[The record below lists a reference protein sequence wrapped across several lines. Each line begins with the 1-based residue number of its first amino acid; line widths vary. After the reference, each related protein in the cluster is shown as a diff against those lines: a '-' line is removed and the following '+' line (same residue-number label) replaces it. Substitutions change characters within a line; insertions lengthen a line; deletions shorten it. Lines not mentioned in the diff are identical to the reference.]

1 MAERVDCVVVGAGVV
16 GLAIARRLAM
26 AGRDVLVLEATD
38 GIGNG
43 ASSRNSEVIHAG
55 IYYPPGSLKA
65 QVCVQGRHKLYRY
78 CRERAIPHQRIGK
91 LIVATHEEQ
100 TPQLA
105 KYKAQAE
112 QNGVDDLRWVSADEA
127 REMEPEVI
135 FAAAVHSP
143 SSGIIDSHSL
153 MLALQGDAENAGA
166 TCVFNSPVE
175 GGRANGDFI
184 TLDVGGSDPMSID
197 CGTVINAAGL
207 TAPQLAAR
215 IAGVP
220 AHTVPKTHYAIGH
233 YFALSGRPPFSRLVY
248 PVARSDWLGVHVT
261 VDLSGRVK
269 FGPDFNWIDD
279 IDYRFDHSLEPAFYE
294 AIRRYY
300 PGLKDGALTPDYTG
314 IRAKITGPGEPPA
327 DFVVHG
333 AETHGIPGLVNL
345 FGIESPGLTSS
356 MALADHVASMIGIE
370 QPDDTPALP
379 LQPAA

>member
-26 AGRDVLVLEATD
+26 AGREVLVLEATE

-65 QVCVQGRHKLYRY
+65 KVCVQGRHKLYHY
-78 CRERAIPHQRIGK
+78 CRERAIPHQRVGK
-91 LIVATHEEQ
+91 LIVATHEDQ
-100 TPQLA
+100 APQLA

-112 QNGVDDLRWVSADEA
+112 LNGVDDLRWVSVEEA
-127 REMEPEVI
+127 REMEPDVI

-175 GGRANGDFI
+175 GGRAQGDFI

-215 IAGVP
+215 ISGVP
-220 AHTVPKTHYAIGH
+220 AHTVPETHYAIGH

-279 IDYRFDHSLEPAFYE
+279 IDYRFDYSLEPAFYE

-356 MALADHVASMIGIE
+356 MALADHVAAMIGID
-370 QPDDTPALP
+370 QPDDIPAIP
-379 LQPAA
+379 L

>member
-16 GLAIARRLAM
+16 GLAIARRLAQ
-26 AGRDVLVLEATD
+26 AGREVLVLEATE

-78 CRERAIPHQRIGK
+78 CRERGVPHQRIGK
-91 LIVATHEEQ
+91 LIVATHDDQ

-105 KYKAQAE
+105 KYKQ
-112 QNGVDDLRWVSADEA
+112 QGHDNGVHDLRWVSVEEA

-143 SSGIIDSHSL
+143 SSGIIDSHAL

-175 GGRANGDFI
+175 GGRVNGDFI
-184 TLDVGGSDPMSID
+184 TLDVGGADPMSID
-197 CGTVINAAGL
+197 CATVINAAGL

-215 IAGVP
+215 ITGVP
-220 AHTVPKTHYAIGH
+220 AHTVPQTHYAIGH
-233 YFALSGRPPFSRLVY
+233 YFALSGTPPFSRLVY

-269 FGPDFNWIDD
+269 FGPDFNWIDR
-279 IDYRFDHSLEPAFYE
+279 IDYRFDYSLEPAFYE

-327 DFVVHG
+327 DFIIHDVHM
-333 AETHGIPGLVNL
+333 HGIPGLVNL

-356 MALADHVASMIGIE
+356 MAIADLVAQMTGIE
-370 QPDDTPALP
+370 TPDDIPATPI
-379 LQPAA
+379 AA

>member
-1 MAERVDCVVVGAGVV
+1 MTERVDCVVVGAGVV
-16 GLAIARRLAM
+16 GLAIARRLAQ
-26 AGRDVLVLEATD
+26 AGREVLVLEATE

-65 QVCVQGRHKLYRY
+65 KVCVEGKHKLYRY
-78 CRERAIPHQRIGK
+78 CRERNVPHKRIGK
-91 LIVATHEEQ
+91 LIVATHDDQ
-100 TPQLA
+100 TAQLA
-105 KYKAQAE
+105 KYKQQAHE
-112 QNGVDDLRWVSADEA
+112 NGVTDLRWVSVEEA
-127 REMEPEVI
+127 RAMEPEVS

-143 SSGIIDSHSL
+143 SSGIIDSHAL

-166 TCVFNSPVE
+166 TCVFNSPVD
-175 GGRANGDFI
+175 GGRVSGDFI
-184 TLDVGGSDPMSID
+184 TLDVGGAEPMSID

-215 IAGVP
+215 IQGVP
-220 AHTVPKTHYAIGH
+220 AHTVPTTHYAIGH
-233 YFALSGRPPFSRLVY
+233 YFALSGKPPFSRLVY

-261 VDLSGRVK
+261 VDMSGRVK
-269 FGPDFNWIDD
+269 FGPDFNWIDR
-279 IDYRFDHSLEPAFYE
+279 IDYRFDYSLEPAFYE

-327 DFVVHG
+327 DFVIHG
-333 AETHGIPGLVNL
+333 VQDHGIPGLVNL

-356 MALADHVASMIGIE
+356 MAIADRVATMLGIE
-370 QPDDTPALP
+370 QPDDISAEPV
-379 LQPAA
+379 AA

>member
-65 QVCVQGRHKLYRY
+65 KVCVQGRHKLYRY
-78 CRERAIPHQRIGK
+78 CRERGIPHQRIGK
-91 LIVATHEEQ
+91 LIVATHEDQ
-100 TPQLA
+100 APQLA

-112 QNGVDDLRWVSADEA
+112 QNGVDDLRWVSVEEA

-184 TLDVGGSDPMSID
+184 TLDVGGSEPMSID

-215 IAGVP
+215 ITGVP
-220 AHTVPKTHYAIGH
+220 AHTVPPTHYAIGH
-233 YFALSGRPPFSRLVY
+233 YFALSGKAPFSRLVY

-269 FGPDFNWIDD
+269 FGPDFNWIDG

-333 AETHGIPGLVNL
+333 VETHGIPGLVNL

-356 MALADHVASMIGIE
+356 MALADHVAALIGIQ
-370 QPDDTPALP
+370 QPDDIPATPGV
-379 LQPAA
+379 

>member
-16 GLAIARRLAM
+16 GLAIARRLAR
-26 AGRDVLVLEATD
+26 AGREVLVLEATE

-65 QVCVQGRHKLYRY
+65 KVCVEGRHKLYRY
-78 CRERAIPHQRIGK
+78 CRERGVPHSRIGK
-91 LIVATHEEQ
+91 LIVATHEDQ
-100 TPQLA
+100 APQLA
-105 KYKAQAE
+105 KYKQQAE
-112 QNGVDDLRWVSADEA
+112 QNGVDDLRWVSVEEA
-127 REMEPEVI
+127 REMEPAVT

-143 SSGIIDSHSL
+143 SSGIIDSHAL

-175 GGRANGDFI
+175 GGRAAGDFI
-184 TLDVGGSDPMSID
+184 TLEVGGADPMSID

-215 IAGVP
+215 ISGVP
-220 AHTVPKTHYAIGH
+220 AHTVPGTHYAIGH
-233 YFALSGRPPFSRLVY
+233 YFALSGKPPFSRLVY

-269 FGPDFNWIDD
+269 FGPDFNWIDR
-279 IDYRFDHSLEPAFYE
+279 IDYRFDYSLEPAFYE

-300 PGLKDGALTPDYTG
+300 PGLKDGMLTPDYTG

-327 DFVVHG
+327 DFVIHG
-333 AETHGIPGLVNL
+333 EQTHGIPGLVNL

-356 MALADHVASMIGIE
+356 MAIADHVAAMIGIE
-370 QPDDTPALP
+370 QPDDIPAEP
-379 LQPAA
+379 LAA

>member
-1 MAERVDCVVVGAGVV
+1 MAERVDCLVVGAGVV

-26 AGRDVLVLEATD
+26 AGREVLVLEATE

-78 CRERAIPHQRIGK
+78 CRERGIPHQRIGK
-91 LIVATHEEQ
+91 LIVATHEDQ
-100 TPQLA
+100 TQQLA

-112 QNGVDDLRWVSADEA
+112 LNGVEGLRWVSADEA

-175 GGRANGDFI
+175 GGRAHGDFI

-215 IAGVP
+215 ISGVL

-233 YFALSGRPPFSRLVY
+233 YFALSGKPPFSRLVY

-279 IDYRFDHSLEPAFYE
+279 IDYRFDYSLEPAFYE

-333 AETHGIPGLVNL
+333 VETHGIPGLVNL

-356 MALADHVASMIGIE
+356 MALADHVAGMIGID
-370 QPDDTPALP
+370 QPDDIPALP
-379 LQPAA
+379 

>member
-16 GLAIARRLAM
+16 GLAIARRLAR
-26 AGRDVLVLEATD
+26 AGREVLVIEATE

-55 IYYPPGSLKA
+55 IYYTPGSLKA
-65 QVCVQGRHKLYRY
+65 QVCVAGKHKLYRY
-78 CRERAIPHQRIGK
+78 CAERGVPHKRIGK
-91 LIVATHEEQ
+91 LIVATHEDQ
-100 TPQLA
+100 IPQLA
-105 KYKAQAE
+105 KYKEQAHS
-112 QNGVDDLRWVSADEA
+112 NGVSDLRWVSLPEA
-127 REMEPEVI
+127 RDMEPEVT

-153 MLALQGDAENAGA
+153 MLAFQGDAENAGA
-166 TCVFNSPVE
+166 TCVFNSPVLS
-175 GGRANGDFI
+175 GRASGDFI
-184 TLDVGGSDPMSID
+184 TLDIGGAEPMSID
-197 CGTVINAAGL
+197 CGTVINSAGL
-207 TAPQLAAR
+207 TAPQLAAA
-215 IAGVP
+215 IQGVP
-220 AHTVPKTHYAIGH
+220 AHTVPRTHYAIGH
-233 YFALSGRPPFSRLVY
+233 YFALSGKPAFSRLVY

-269 FGPDFNWIDD
+269 FGPDFNWIDR

-327 DFVVHG
+327 DFVIHG
-333 AETHGIPGLVNL
+333 AETHGIPGLINL

-356 MALADHVASMIGIE
+356 MALADRVAAMLGID
-370 QPDDTPALP
+370 QPDDISAEP
-379 LQPAA
+379 LAA

>member
-65 QVCVQGRHKLYRY
+65 KVCVQGRHKLYRY
-78 CRERAIPHQRIGK
+78 CRERGIPHQRIGK
-91 LIVATHEEQ
+91 LIVATHEDQ
-100 TPQLA
+100 APQLA

-112 QNGVDDLRWVSADEA
+112 QNGVDDLRWVSVEEA

-215 IAGVP
+215 ITGVP
-220 AHTVPKTHYAIGH
+220 AHTVPPTHYAIGH
-233 YFALSGRPPFSRLVY
+233 YFALSGKAPFSRLVY

-333 AETHGIPGLVNL
+333 VETHGIPGLVNL

-356 MALADHVASMIGIE
+356 MALADHVAALIGIQ
-370 QPDDTPALP
+370 QPDDIPATPGV
-379 LQPAA
+379 